1 MLTVLREG
9 RELEARLLGEGP
21 LPVALDDKKSVNAT
35 VDTAVRRLA
44 FKPAANYPWR
54 AMARPAANMAEAQRQ
69 ARERLA
75 AQRPRHR
82 PTATPCP
89 SPPNQ
94 ERTFQLGADS
104 FASERW
110 NR

>member
-44 FKPAANYPWR
+44 FKPAANYLMVSDGCR
-54 AMARPAANMAEAQRQ
+54 HCYAMPAATRLREYPP
-69 ARERLA
+69 ARRL
-75 AQRPRHR
+75 
-82 PTATPCP
+82 
-89 SPPNQ
+89 
-94 ERTFQLGADS
+94 D
-104 FASERW
+104 
-110 NR
+110 